1 MQVLRPVLWGLAI
14 AGIVAAATLLRVGR
28 LAPPGPAVTV
38 ERIREVARLEVLEV
52 TVHRKAAFT
61 PAPEPHA
68 TLLADMVAYAR
79 DTVAPRR
86 GRAVVFADAR
96 FFVDLRRSDIHVEG
110 EHVSVKLPEAEI
122 EASLLPAETEII
134 ASNLDSAQ
142 TAQLLTDAQGQL
154 KLAVASDLGLRKR
167 AHEAAVRSVSG
178 LLSALG
184 FRDVLVY

>member
-1 MQVLRPVLWGLAI
+1 
-14 AGIVAAATLLRVGR
+14 
-28 LAPPGPAVTV
+28 LAPAGPAVTV

-86 GRAVVFADAR
+86 GRAILFADAR
-96 FFVDLRRSDIHVEG
+96 RFVDLRRRDLRVEG
-110 EHVSVKLPEAEI
+110 EHVSVKLPETEVEAE
-122 EASLLPAETEII
+122 LLPAETEII
-134 ASNLDSAQ
+134 TSNLDSAQ
-142 TAQLLTDAQGQL
+142 TAQLLAEAQGQL
-154 KLAVASDLGLRKR
+154 RLAVASDLGLRKR
-167 AHEAAVRSVSG
+167 AHEAAIRSVSS

-184 FRDVLVY
+184 F